1 MSSPMPN
8 PQKDRPATA
17 FLSYAHEDG
26 HEVISL
32 QQQFTLRGVHAWRDV
47 TNLPIGG
54 YTREEITYAIE
65 HNCDAFLLYITP
77 AALKSQ
83 FIWDVEVPAAHRRRE
98 HDHLFA
104 IIPIFRNVTLTRFK
118 RFCARRNY
126 PDLSEFNGAY
136 VPEIGAEE
144 NEETIRI
151 AQQAIARRTLF
162 EALKLRLRRIEAQ
175 PDYEPRMG
183 FRNFRD
189 TPQTDSLDLDLYWPE
204 SFEEKL
210 AGQQEWDQL
219 LRPAL
224 QDVKDTLSEMKTSRV
239 LHLFLQARLP
249 FAFALGALFPYVAR
263 FTLLTEGKNGIWKS
277 SDVRLEE
284 PEPLRVSNLEPGRG
298 EDAIIELAISRNTEL
313 TVTPSLA
320 TLGLSYGHRIKFE
333 PTSGVGID
341 VVKDGAHA
349 AAMAS
354 QIGRELRR
362 LRDGFAIPRMHLF
375 AAVPVELATL
385 IGHQF
390 NALGPITLY
399 HLPPNSSTYIPAW
412 TL

>member
-17 FLSYAHEDG
+17 FLSYAHKDV
-26 HEVISL
+26 HEVKAL
-32 QQQFTLRGVHAWRDV
+32 QQQFTLRGVRAWRDA
-47 TNLPIGG
+47 TDLPFGG

-65 HNCDAFLLYITP
+65 HNCDAFLLYVTS

-98 HDHLFA
+98 HDHLFG

-136 VPEIGAEE
+136 VPEVGAAE
-144 NEETIRI
+144 NEETIRA

-162 EALKLRLRRIEAQ
+162 AALKLRLRRIQAQ
-175 PDYEPRMG
+175 PEYEPRIS
-183 FRNFRD
+183 FRTFPRE
-189 TPQTDSLDLDLYWPE
+189 PQTDMLDLDLNWAP
-204 SFEEKL
+204 FEEKPV
-210 AGQQEWDQL
+210 GQQEWDQL

-224 QDVKDTLSEMKTSRV
+224 QDIKDTLSQMRTSRV

-249 FAFALGALFPYVAR
+249 YAFALGALFPSVAD
-263 FTLLTEGKNGIWKS
+263 FILITEGKNGIWKS
-277 SDVRLEE
+277 SNARLEE
-284 PEPLRVSNLEPGRG
+284 GEPLRVSTLEPGRG
-298 EDAIIELAISRNTEL
+298 EDAIIELAINHDTQQ
-313 TVTPSLA
+313 TVTQSLVS
-320 TLGLSYGHRIKFE
+320 LGLSHGPRIKFE
-333 PTSGVGID
+333 PIAGIGTD
-341 VVKDGAHA
+341 AVKSSAHA
-349 AAMAS
+349 AAMAA
-354 QIGRELRR
+354 QIGRDLRR
-362 LRDGFAIPRMHLF
+362 LRDRFVVPRMHLF

-399 HLPPNSSTYIPAW
+399 HLPRSSSTYIPAW